1 MKIGQEQ
8 YRIRRIFYA
17 LIIAIL
23 IAFTSTVQ
31 AEIVDVTITAS
42 WTAGDYDVSSTG
54 PSSGALGIPEEDD
67 DLVFGTEPSA
77 GSTSF
82 TLRVN
87 TDSAVSFAAGYNGIT
102 HDWYGYSDVTLVGT
116 HTFGSASWT
125 TADILTGLEGVDG
138 LTKALWTDTDIR
150 ISHPTVLS
158 FRMFGDWEGS
168 SADMFFGSRTPTT
181 ISNRFLMWEYFAGEE
196 IRVSSNAYTAVAVS
210 VSNGEASVVG
220 VTYGPGWNMISLPV
234 IPPDPTFD
242 VIFPDATSALEY
254 ADGYQPV
261 TTLDPCV
268 GYWLNLTT
276 GGDYTLT
283 GTQINPCE
291 MTLPSSWSMVGV
303 PLSGTKVDDIV
314 QNPAD
319 NLVSVFGFAGGY
331 DQKTGQDLLVEGQGF
346 WFFMADDGLVIL
358 NSDPGVA
365 GRVVPVASEVFTGP
379 VLWAES
385 GEKRQEIRLD
395 VEADLVTAL
404 PPLSPVAVLDIRVQI
419 GDIGSSQVPRSDT
432 STEYT
437 LMVQGFDVTL
447 GWNVPEV
454 ERDTWALVLGDD
466 SVPLIG
472 NGAVDLGTH
481 DSPVSLTLRRLV
493 NPLPREFSLAQNYPN
508 PFNPATT
515 IRFDLP
521 RSEEIGLAVYNL
533 TGQKVATLV
542 HGLREAGAYTL
553 RWDGRDDDGREL
565 ASGVYLYRLEAGER
579 VETRKLL
586 LLR

>member
-1 MKIGQEQ
+1 
-8 YRIRRIFYA
+8 
-17 LIIAIL
+17 
-23 IAFTSTVQ
+23 
-31 AEIVDVTITAS
+31 
-42 WTAGDYDVSSTG
+42 
-54 PSSGALGIPEEDD
+54 
-67 DLVFGTEPSA
+67 
-77 GSTSF
+77 
-82 TLRVN
+82 
-87 TDSAVSFAAGYNGIT
+87 
-102 HDWYGYSDVTLVGT
+102 
-116 HTFGSASWT
+116 
-125 TADILTGLEGVDG
+125 
-138 LTKALWTDTDIR
+138 
-150 ISHPTVLS
+150 
-158 FRMFGDWEGS
+158 
-168 SADMFFGSRTPTT
+168 
-181 ISNRFLMWEYFAGEE
+181 
-196 IRVSSNAYTAVAVS
+196 
-210 VSNGEASVVG
+210 
-220 VTYGPGWNMISLPV
+220 MISLPV

-331 DQKTGQDLLVEGQGF
+331 DRKTGQDLLVEGQGF

-358 NSDPGVA
+358 NSDPGVT